1 MMEIQGES
9 SFRVNAYRRG
19 AQALESLQE
28 DVARLRDEE
37 RLREVP
43 GIGEGMAARIVEFL
57 DTGRVS
63 QHDDLLKKVPEGLLE
78 LRHVGGLGPKTLAM
92 LHDKLKITG
101 REDLVKALEA
111 GKLDGLPG
119 MGEKKIE
126 NLKKNLAFQA
136 EASGRVALGVAWP
149 MIEEIM
155 ELLGAK
161 VKVMQL
167 SPAGSLRRMRETVG
181 DLDLLAATT
190 RPEAALEAF
199 VKLPMVQRVLGH
211 GDTKASVVMEG
222 GLQVDLRAVPPES
235 YGAALQYFTG
245 SREHNVRLREM
256 ARKVGLKINEYGV
269 FKGEER
275 VAGDTE
281 ESVYASLG
289 LPWIPPEM
297 REDRGEI
304 DAALENRLPKLIELS
319 DMRADLHCHTKA
331 SDGELTIE
339 QLADEAI
346 KRGYKYAAVTDHSAS
361 AGYAGGLQPARL
373 LKHIEAIHA
382 FNKTQNKIHLLAG
395 TESDIRADGSLDYP
409 DELLARLD
417 WVVASIHSSFTKDP
431 TGRLIKALE
440 HPATC
445 VLGHP
450 TGRLILEREGYE
462 VDWDALFQ
470 AAVRTGKAIEI
481 NANYHRLDLD
491 DVRAR
496 QASGMGIPILIN
508 TDMHRADNF
517 DQMKF
522 GIGVARRAWLTAA
535 DVVNTWEWK
544 KFEAWRKKV
553 KRD

>member
-522 GIGVARRAWLTAA
+522 GVGVARRAWLTAA
-535 DVVNTWEWK
+535 DVRNTLPVG
-544 KFEAWRKKV
+544 KFEAWRKQV
-553 KRD
+553 KGD